1 MQLLRFVYV
10 PSEVSSGEQRGK
22 ADLELTYVRWV
33 NFFGYFLYPF
43 SLYPIFCNAALWS
56 SADDASWFF
65 YVVGAAALAV
75 EMLVITMIELI
86 FGVDEM
92 NDLVQSHG
100 VLLSLSSL
108 CFLVTLLARN
118 ISTTINGC
126 DLNPSPTA
134 SINAWT
140 WEYIREHLHDA
151 NGTAICGNTD
161 WSTCHI
167 VRFEI
172 ASMVLFG
179 LAFVAYAV
187 AFCFWFIP
195 RFMRRNDSTNY
206 TTPSS
211 RVTVINVS
219 LAVTA
224 LFFFLSL
231 TFTPVALM
239 VNAVSLGGM
248 HDSMWINLVFSFWFL
263 MLVIPLLL
271 TYIPWAWYNVIVKER
286 FVVALDGE

>member
-10 PSEVSSGEQRGK
+10 PSEVKAKSGT
-22 ADLELTYVRWV
+22 ADLELTYVRWTY
-33 NFFGYFLYPF
+33 FFAYFVYPF
-43 SLYPIFCNAALWS
+43 SLYPIFCNAALWQA
-56 SADDASWFF
+56 ADDASWFF

-100 VLLSLSSL
+100 VLLSLSAVM
-108 CFLVTLLARN
+108 FLVALLARN

-161 WSTCHI
+161 WTTCHI
-167 VRFEI
+167 VRNEI
-172 ASMVLFG
+172 ASMVFYG
-179 LAFVAYAV
+179 LAFVAYFV
-187 AFCFWFIP
+187 AFCFWFVP
-195 RFMRRNDSTNY
+195 RFMSRSDRNEPP
-206 TTPSS
+206 PSS
-211 RVTVINVS
+211 RVTIINASLAANSMLLFVS
-219 LAVTA
+219 LT
-224 LFFFLSL
+224 
-231 TFTPVALM
+231 TTPVALM
-239 VNAVSLGGM
+239 VIAVNNGGM
-248 HDSMWINLVFSFWFL
+248 HDSMWINLTFSFWLL
-263 MLVIPLLL
+263 MLLVPLFL
-271 TYIPWAWYNVIVKER
+271 TYLPKAYYKWVVGDE
-286 FVVALDGE
+286 FVVGLGGDGV